1 MNDFTREQLQIILL
15 DMNAYI
21 YRTRTAILA
30 ESPSHKA
37 LRDKIE
43 SMIDNYCNHECNG
56 ETEIFVD
63 TCRKCNAY
71 LLRESHYE

>member
-1 MNDFTREQLQIILL
+1 MNEFTIEELQIILL

-21 YRTRTAILA
+21 HRTTILA

-43 SMIDNYCNHECNG
+43 SMIDNYCEHHDRVSSSDDNGHLVVQCGRCDLVMWHEK
-56 ETEIFVD
+56 D
-63 TCRKCNAY
+63 
-71 LLRESHYE
+71 